1 MKTSLTI
8 GTRQSL
14 LALWQSNHIAALL
27 RKQYPDCEVV
37 LKKIVTKGD
46 KILDVPLAQIGGK
59 GLFTKEIEE
68 ELINGT
74 VDLAVHSLKDMPTV
88 LPEGL
93 CLTAITE
100 RANVGDAFVSNKYN
114 SFAELP
120 QGATLGTSSLRRK
133 AQLLA
138 ARPDMKIIDL
148 RGNVDT
154 RLRKLD
160 EGQYDAIILAA
171 AGLERL
177 GHKDRIK
184 EVIPPNVCLP
194 AVGQGALAIESRSE
208 DPEVR
213 QMLDFLNDIPTRQ
226 ATSAERAFLG
236 LVEGGCQVPI
246 GVHADVEGENIKIE
260 AIISSLD
267 GKTVLRNTISGAAAD
282 GVELAKKLGKDML
295 ANGGQEILATIL

>member
-1 MKTSLTI
+1 MKASLTI

-138 ARPDMKIIDL
+138 ARPDLKIIDL

-184 EVIPPNVCLP
+184 EVIQPNVCLP

-213 QMLDFLNDIPTRQ
+213 QMLDFLNDLPTRQ

-246 GVHADVEGENIKIE
+246 GVHADVEGEEIKIE
-260 AIISSLD
+260 AIIASLD
-267 GKTVLRNTISGAAAD
+267 GQTILRNTIEGKAAD
-282 GVELAKKLGKDML
+282 GVALAEKLGKDML
-295 ANGGQEILATIL
+295 ANGGQEILAAIL

>member
-1 MKTSLTI
+1 MKQLLTI

-14 LALWQSNHIAALL
+14 LALWQSNYIAGLL
-27 RKQYPDCEVV
+27 RQQYPDCEVV

-46 KILDVPLAQIGGK
+46 RILDVPLAKIGGK
-59 GLFTKEIEE
+59 GLFTKEIET
-68 ELINGT
+68 ELLEGSI
-74 VDLAVHSLKDMPTV
+74 DLAVHSLKDMPTV

-120 QGATLGTSSLRRK
+120 QGAVLGTSSLRRK

-138 ARPDMKIIDL
+138 QRPDLQVVDL

-160 EGQYDAIILAA
+160 EGQMDAIILAA

-177 GHKDRIK
+177 GHADRIK
-184 EVIPPNVCLP
+184 EIIPAAICLP
-194 AVGQGALAIESRSE
+194 AVGQGALAIEARTA
-208 DPEVR
+208 DADVR
-213 QMLDFLNDIPTRQ
+213 QMLQFLNSQ
-226 ATSAERAFLG
+226 ATKIATDAERAFLG

-246 GVHADVEGENIKIE
+246 GVHADVSEGNIKIE
-260 AIISSLD
+260 AIIASLD
-267 GKTVLRNTISGAAAD
+267 GSKVLRNSISGAAAD
-282 GVELAKKLGKDML
+282 GVALAKQLGNSML
-295 ANGGQEILATIL
+295 ADGGQAILAEIL

>member
-1 MKTSLTI
+1 MKAILKI

-14 LALWQSNHIAALL
+14 LALWQSNHIAACL
-27 RKQYPDCEVV
+27 RKQYPECEVV

-46 KILDVPLAQIGGK
+46 RILDVPLAQIGGK

-68 ELINGT
+68 DLLSGE

-100 RANVGDAFVSNKYN
+100 RANVGDAFVSNDYAC
-114 SFAELP
+114 FEELP
-120 QGATLGTSSLRRK
+120 LGAVVGTSSLRRK

-138 ARPDMKIIDL
+138 ARPDLTIRDL

-160 EGQYDAIILAA
+160 EGLYDAVILAA

-177 GHKDRIK
+177 GHGDRIK
-184 EVIPPNVCLP
+184 AIIPSDVCLP
-194 AVGQGALAIESRSE
+194 AVGQGALAIECRT
-208 DPEVR
+208 DDAEVR
-213 QMLDFLNDIPTRQ
+213 QMLDFLNDQPTVY
-226 ATSAERAFLG
+226 ATAAERAFLG
-236 LVEGGCQVPI
+236 LLEGGCQVPI
-246 GVHADVEGENIKIE
+246 GVHADVDGEQIKIE
-260 AIISSLD
+260 AIIAALD
-267 GKTVLRNTISGAAAD
+267 GSNVLRDTIEGAAVDAVAL
-282 GVELAKKLGKDML
+282 GQELGKKML
-295 ANGGQEILATIL
+295 ANGGQKILAAIL

>member
-1 MKTSLTI
+1 MKASLKI

-14 LALWQSNHIAALL
+14 LALWQSNYIAACL
-27 RKQYPDCEVV
+27 RKEYPECEVT

-68 ELINGT
+68 EILDGT

-100 RANVGDAFVSNKYN
+100 RANVGDAFVSNKYDH
-114 SFAELP
+114 FVDLP
-120 QGATLGTSSLRRK
+120 QGAVLGTSSLRRR

-138 ARPDMKIIDL
+138 ARPDLKIVDL

-160 EGQYDAIILAA
+160 EEQYDAIILAA

-177 GHKDRIK
+177 GHKDRVK
-184 EVIPPNVCLP
+184 EVIPPSVCLP
-194 AVGQGALAIESRSE
+194 AVGQGALAIECRE
-208 DPEVR
+208 NDPEVR
-213 QMLDFLNDIPTRQ
+213 AMLEFLNDKATRI
-226 ATSAERAFLG
+226 ATCAERAFLG

-246 GVHADVEGENIKIE
+246 GVHADVADDNINIE
-260 AIISSLD
+260 AIIASLD
-267 GKTVLRNTISGAAAD
+267 GQTVLRNTTSGKASDAVA
-282 GVELAKKLGKDML
+282 LAEKLGKEML
-295 ANGGQEILATIL
+295 ANGGQEILAAIL

>member
-1 MKTSLTI
+1 MKAILKI

-14 LALWQSNHIAALL
+14 LALWQSNHIAACL
-27 RKQYPDCEVV
+27 RKQYPECEVV

-46 KILDVPLAQIGGK
+46 RILDVPLAQIGGK

-68 ELINGT
+68 DLLSGE

-100 RANVGDAFVSNKYN
+100 RANVGDAFVSNDYAC
-114 SFAELP
+114 FEELP
-120 QGATLGTSSLRRK
+120 LGAVVGTSSLRRK

-138 ARPDMKIIDL
+138 ARPDLTIRDL

-160 EGQYDAIILAA
+160 EGLYDAVILAA

-177 GHKDRIK
+177 GHGDRIK
-184 EVIPPNVCLP
+184 AIIPSDVCLP
-194 AVGQGALAIESRSE
+194 AVGQGALAIQCRT
-208 DPEVR
+208 DDAEVR
-213 QMLDFLNDIPTRQ
+213 QMLDFLNDQPTVY
-226 ATSAERAFLG
+226 ATAAERAFLG
-236 LVEGGCQVPI
+236 LLEGGCQVPI
-246 GVHADVEGENIKIE
+246 GVHADVDGEQIKIE
-260 AIISSLD
+260 AIIAALD
-267 GKTVLRNTISGAAAD
+267 GSTVLRDTIEGAAVDAVAL
-282 GVELAKKLGKDML
+282 GQKLGKKML
-295 ANGGQEILATIL
+295 ANGGQKILAAIL